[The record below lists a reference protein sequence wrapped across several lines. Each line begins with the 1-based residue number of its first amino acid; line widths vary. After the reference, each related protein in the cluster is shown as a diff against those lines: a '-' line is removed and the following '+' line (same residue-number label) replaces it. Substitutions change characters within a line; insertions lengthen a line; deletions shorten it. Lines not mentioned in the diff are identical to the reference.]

1 MYIKN
6 QKYLFVLTKCIF
18 ITGLNESNESN
29 FNNFSHCDY
38 DSCV

>member
-6 QKYLFVLTKCIF
+6 QKYLDVCFNKMYFYYSIA
-18 ITGLNESNESN
+18 NESN
-29 FNNFSHCDY
+29 FNNSSHCDY